1 MFVFFFLLFAE
12 GKVTSCKA
20 AGTAFMRKM
29 SVRLMSMY
37 VIVLI
42 YNCSMN
48 GWYINYSF

>member
-1 MFVFFFLLFAE
+1 MFVYFFLLFAE

-37 VIVLI
+37 VSVNLQLF
-42 YNCSMN
+42 NERVVHQL
-48 GWYINYSF
+48 